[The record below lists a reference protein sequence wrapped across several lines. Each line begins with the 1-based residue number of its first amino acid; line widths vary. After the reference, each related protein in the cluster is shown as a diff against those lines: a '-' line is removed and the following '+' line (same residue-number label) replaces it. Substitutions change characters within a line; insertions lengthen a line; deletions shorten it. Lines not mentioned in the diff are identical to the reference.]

1 MVVVKMIKFFYLNME
16 AVAVGEDEALLLQDQ
31 ILMEHN

>member
-1 MVVVKMIKFFYLNME
+1 VGENDQVFYLNME
-16 AVAVGEDEALLLQDQ
+16 AVVEGEDEALLLQDQ